1 MKKII
6 IAGSFIISAAF
17 NASAQK
23 PDQTNPKPFT
33 ESLMQESCTFLTS
46 GRNTYC
52 ILEPGYQMEYEGM
65 DGKDK
70 VRLVITVTNETRR
83 IGNVETRMVIEDESL
98 NGKRI
103 EISRNYFAFCKETSS
118 VYYFGEEVD
127 IYKDGKIVDHEGA
140 WLAEGQNKA
149 GVDVPGLAM
158 LGARFY
164 QEIAPGVAMD
174 RIEIISTAET
184 LETPSGK
191 FTNCMKT
198 EETTPLEPGEKEYKT
213 YAPGI
218 GLVQDETTLLVK
230 YGFVKL

>member
-1 MKKII
+1 M
-6 IAGSFIISAAF
+6 
-17 NASAQK
+17 
-23 PDQTNPKPFT
+23 
-33 ESLMQESCTFLTS
+33 
-46 GRNTYC
+46 
-52 ILEPGYQMEYEGM
+52 
-65 DGKDK
+65 
-70 VRLVITVTNETRR
+70 
-83 IGNVETRMVIEDESL
+83 
-98 NGKRI
+98 
-103 EISRNYFAFCKETSS
+103 
-118 VYYFGEEVD
+118 D

-140 WLAEGQNKA
+140 WIAEGQNKA
-149 GVDVPGLAM
+149 GVNVPGLAM

-213 YAPGI
+213 YAPGV
-218 GLVQDETTLLVK
+218 GLIQDEIALLVK